1 MLQSEAMSSSKPEQ
15 EKIGNIAPFG
25 LRMPGDLKRRIEY
38 SAQMNRRSM
47 NAEIVAA
54 LEEKYP
60 PYTYEGEDMLIRLAE
75 LSQLRGAEL
84 TEGVRMLNSMLARS
98 TLPVE
103 VLEHDG
109 KVALVP
115 KASAAKP

>member
-1 MLQSEAMSSSKPEQ
+1 MVVQGFQMSRTPVKHQ
-15 EKIGNIAPFG
+15 VQVNF
-25 LRMPGDLKRRIEY
+25 RMPEDLRDRIKW
-38 SAQMNRRSM
+38 AADFNNRSM

-54 LEEKYP
+54 LEEKFP
-60 PYTYEGEDMLIRLAE
+60 HYTYEGEDMLIRLAE

-84 TEGVRMLNSMLARS
+84 TEGVRMLNSMLAAS

-109 KVALVP
+109 TVELVL
-115 KASAAKP
+115 KASATKP